1 MVAKKEKRWKN
12 LMGIGLIILGILI
25 LLLSFFTP
33 IGIGQALLISIILII
48 MGLILFRK
56 RKQ

>member
-1 MVAKKEKRWKN
+1 
-12 LMGIGLIILGILI
+12 MGIGLIILGILI